1 MPIRSFKD
9 LDVYN
14 NLYQTSLIVLK
25 EIVPKLPEEEKYN
38 LKDQIKRCCMSPCA
52 LISEGYA
59 KKNQKLAWKKYLQDA
74 IGECNEMITH
84 LSYVKDLYSNCID
97 PNLCQKLI
105 EAYDIAG
112 KQLYRLAESWQIF

>member
-14 NLYQTSLIVLK
+14 NLYQASLTVLR
-25 EIVPKLPEEEKYN
+25 EILPKLPEEEKYN
-38 LKDQIKRCCMSPCA
+38 LKDQIRRCCMSPCA
-52 LISEGYA
+52 LIAEGYA

-84 LSYVKDLYSNCID
+84 LSYIRDLYSNKID
-97 PNLCQKLI
+97 PNLCNKLI
-105 EAYDIAG
+105 DTYDISG
-112 KQLYRLAESWQIF
+112 KQLYRLAESWKNY